1 MKWKVTF
8 WKLSDR
14 VRHENFLSVLK
25 VLGIEDY
32 LRKWVKIFYRG
43 IYSSVIGNGHLPK
56 NSNHKLGKTGCP
68 ISALFEYC
76 SEPQIC
82 AIKWNTYFKG
92 INISFSD
99 RTDFLTC
106 RWYNNISLWLKVFV
120 VVEIFNIF
128 ELYRRATI
136 SRCSDFDS
144 NIIIFNSKIL
154 RKRLYFSSFNF
165 SMGLTWRHILAP
177 SF

>member
-1 MKWKVTF
+1 MAI
-8 WKLSDR
+8 LQ
-14 VRHENFLSVLK
+14 
-25 VLGIEDY
+25 
-32 LRKWVKIFYRG
+32 
-43 IYSSVIGNGHLPK
+43 K
-56 NSNHKLGKTGCP
+56 NSNHTLGKTGCP

-144 NIIIFNSKIL
+144 NIIMFNSKIL

>member
-1 MKWKVTF
+1 MKIIKENGWKYFIEVF
-8 WKLSDR
+8 I
-14 VRHENFLSVLK
+14 SVLY
-25 VLGIEDY
+25 VMAILQ
-32 LRKWVKIFYRG
+32 
-43 IYSSVIGNGHLPK
+43 K

-106 RWYNNISLWLKVFV
+106 RWYNNISLWLKVFF

-128 ELYRRATI
+128 ELYRRALGAKI
-136 SRCSDFDS
+136 NVRKSEIVCMFRK
-144 NIIIFNSKIL
+144 II
-154 RKRLYFSSFNF
+154 R
-165 SMGLTWRHILAP
+165 G
-177 SF
+177 

>member
-1 MKWKVTF
+1 MAI
-8 WKLSDR
+8 LQ
-14 VRHENFLSVLK
+14 
-25 VLGIEDY
+25 
-32 LRKWVKIFYRG
+32 
-43 IYSSVIGNGHLPK
+43 K

-106 RWYNNISLWLKVFV
+106 RWYNNISLWLKVFF

-128 ELYRRATI
+128 ELYRRALGAKI
-136 SRCSDFDS
+136 NVRKSEIVCMFRK
-144 NIIIFNSKIL
+144 II
-154 RKRLYFSSFNF
+154 R
-165 SMGLTWRHILAP
+165 G
-177 SF
+177 